1 MATALATS
9 IVITVVLLLLV
20 ILATTGKR
28 LGTSRATAALVGV
41 GYGLLLLVSIT
52 GAGVDLSRALGVVLL
67 VAIVYPMVFFTRG
80 TAANISR
87 TVRGIVALILTAAL
101 LALVAHMLSLIGWVL
116 IPAAVI
122 ALAVAGAA
130 MAVLGSERGTSR
142 VARWGYWIT
151 LVLSWLLAVIG
162 AVLGGVELPSSL
174 LAVESLPQGI
184 YIAMALGVL
193 ALAAV
198 DPLLRQ
204 SADDWGNGFPL
215 GGLVLGAALMAG
227 ILAAPL
233 LIFGGSF
240 FVPSLPFFVGF
251 GFVSASVVGVL
262 LALGSLAIIVLIPC
276 YIAIA
281 GKMLAQVV
289 RLDGTEEK
297 VSAEEEA
304 KGATAGSMIMAAL
317 VAGSLAIAVSSPSV
331 LVVVASLI
339 AAAAGGAALS
349 GIRPGLHVLASLFGA
364 VVGVIPAAFTGGV
377 EFFAWNWATGTGI
390 VVAAVAGAVTA
401 LVLGRAGS
409 ASIENETAS
418 EVTEPVI

>member
-20 ILATTGKR
+20 ILAMTGKR
-28 LGTSRATAALVGV
+28 LGTTRATAALVGV

-52 GAGVDLSRALGVVLL
+52 GAGVDLFRALGLVLL

-87 TVRGIVALILTAAL
+87 TVRGIVALILAAAL

-122 ALAVAGAA
+122 ALAVGAGA

-151 LVLSWLLAVIG
+151 LVLSWLMAALGAVIG
-162 AVLGGVELPSSL
+162 GAQLPSGF
-174 LAVESLPQGI
+174 LAVDSLPQGI

-193 ALAAV
+193 ALASV

-204 SADDWGNGFPL
+204 SVKGPGTGFPV
-215 GGLVLGAALMAG
+215 GGFVLGIALIAG

-240 FVPSLPFFVGF
+240 FVPSLSVFIGF
-251 GFVSASVVGVL
+251 GFMPAGAIGVF
-262 LALGSLAIIVLIPC
+262 LALGSLAIITLIPC
-276 YIAIA
+276 YIAVA

-289 RLDGTEEK
+289 RLDGTQ
-297 VSAEEEA
+297 EA
-304 KGATAGSMIMAAL
+304 HTDDEVEGATAGSMIMAAL

-377 EFFAWNWATGTGI
+377 EFFAWNLATAIGI
-390 VVAAVAGAVTA
+390 AVAAVAGAVTA
-401 LVLGRAGS
+401 VVLGRAGS
-409 ASIENETAS
+409 ASMENETAS